1 MKKLTLIT
9 LMFFAAGLLS
19 PILACSIPGAL
30 AANPLSNGDVE
41 LSWAAVS
48 GATAYRLQIEAE
60 QGAVFEVELTVNTNG
75 YLATG
80 LSSGVLYKFKVRSI
94 CSGDKSDW
102 SGNVFFTLTGSGG
115 GGNGGGNPTGSCG
128 VPEGLAASAITTTSA
143 LLSWNSVPGA
153 LRYEVE
159 VEDDENTAAFAFNA
173 IVMDTFVMVAGLAD
187 NGQYQFKVKA
197 KCSGGNNS
205 DYSAWSLFSA
215 GAGTGGG
222 GNGGGN
228 PTGSCGVPE
237 GLAASAITTTSALLS
252 WNSVPGALRYEVE
265 VEDDENTVAYE
276 FDAISMDTA
285 IMVIGLMPGGQYQF
299 KVKARCSGGNSDYST
314 WSFFSTPTGSPSPV
328 TAPASTAAVVLQ
340 REAQEL
346 AFRLYPNPVR
356 PNSEVILDFDL
367 LAEPA
372 AVHILLTDMQ
382 GRTLAS
388 RQLEGFE
395 GGASVELPVGALPA
409 GLYQVA
415 VQSGRD
421 VSSRRLLVSG
431 Q

>member
-1 MKKLTLIT
+1 
-9 LMFFAAGLLS
+9 
-19 PILACSIPGAL
+19 
-30 AANPLSNGDVE
+30 
-41 LSWAAVS
+41 
-48 GATAYRLQIEAE
+48 
-60 QGAVFEVELTVNTNG
+60 
-75 YLATG
+75 
-80 LSSGVLYKFKVRSI
+80 
-94 CSGDKSDW
+94 
-102 SGNVFFTLTGSGG
+102 
-115 GGNGGGNPTGSCG
+115 
-128 VPEGLAASAITTTSA
+128 
-143 LLSWNSVPGA
+143 
-153 LRYEVE
+153 
-159 VEDDENTAAFAFNA
+159 
-173 IVMDTFVMVAGLAD
+173 
-187 NGQYQFKVKA
+187 
-197 KCSGGNNS
+197 
-205 DYSAWSLFSA
+205 
-215 GAGTGGG
+215 GG